1 MKLLQ
6 LDIHNIASIE
16 DATIDFSQGPLA
28 DTELFLIT
36 GKTGSGKSTILD
48 AICLA
53 LYANTPRMNSQK
65 KQEETIGSDT
75 LHLTSPL
82 QLLRKNTGEGYV
94 SLLFEG
100 NNGVQYKARW
110 EVHRKG
116 KKADG
121 NFPSDPLKWTLE
133 NLNNNLI
140 WNQVTPI
147 RAEIKEAVGLDF
159 DQFCRTTL
167 LAQGKFTEFLNSKD
181 DEKAAILEKITG
193 VDIYT
198 KIGKKIFSKWSDIDK
213 EYGKLQDKMGDIQL
227 HDLLKEQQQLT
238 TQHKQL
244 QTESQQ
250 QQELADAADKAK
262 GNYEAMAK
270 NADVIYKQQTK
281 ISNLQQEYNHILDGV
296 GYIKQQ
302 VCETSKQISTL
313 ENLIQSE
320 ASKAPVYQEQPAI
333 AAHVTTILNNTSKR
347 TQYLSNQ
354 NKKAQELTPKN
365 NELTNAKTEADAAK
379 DALENH
385 LEDQKKLDEQLEKAD
400 LPTKRRQKEEKISEK
415 TAVEQLERDVKSV
428 EDINKQ
434 IADKRERIKTI
445 EQVELPQL
453 NEDKKQKESE
463 KIQAEGISDKADL
476 KKQVWADTINDWAKA
491 MRQKLNV
498 GDTCPVCR
506 QQVTHVEVESQLDQN
521 YQKAVEEYNTAK
533 KAVDNLIGKIA
544 EINAKITIITNEQTD
559 KQGEIKKLEKDIVNL
574 QDHCKSQCE
583 KYKITYSDDIGTT
596 KKHIQE
602 YITQVDAEIRELK
615 KTIEDGEEIEK
626 QLRNSDKKRTE
637 LQDDKEKKEN
647 RVIAINDE
655 IARIQEQVDDFGKD
669 AQACTNNINEANA
682 AIHQLLQDTTWQ
694 HDWKTEPE
702 AFAKELKEATDQ
714 YQENNDKL
722 KKAQQNKE
730 LDDSVLSSV
739 QTQINELLKLYPEW
753 QQIVATNQTNI
764 PDIQKEVNT
773 LVADLKTALSLHAGA
788 TRDKAE
794 AERKYNTYIVQ
805 YPIDESTPVLPQLE
819 ERIQQFK
826 TKEKEYQQKIGEIN
840 ATLKQNEEK
849 RTEIDSL
856 REKMQQLEG
865 PKAMWNKLCKT
876 LGLGNS
882 DGKEFR
888 KIAQSYVLNNLVN
901 AANRYLAMLTDS
913 RYRLTNTLGS
923 LLILIEDAQ
932 NAYSQRSTGTIS
944 GGESFLVSLS
954 LALALSDIGTLSV
967 DTLFIDEGFGSLSGE
982 ALDNA
987 INTLYS
993 LHRTC
998 GRKVGIISHIEELR
1012 ERIPVKIQVEQQANL
1027 SSSKVTIVS

>member
-6 LDIHNIASIE
+6 LNIHNIASIE

-28 DTELFLIT
+28 DTEVFLIT

-53 LYANTPRMNSQK
+53 LYAKTPRMIDQRD
-65 KQEETIGSDT
+65 EEQSIDSDK
-75 LHLTSPL
+75 LKLTSPL

-94 SLLFEG
+94 SLLFES
-100 NNGVQYKARW
+100 NNGVQYKATW
-110 EVHRKG
+110 AVHRARN
-116 KKADG
+116 KANGTIQDK
-121 NFPSDPLKWTLE
+121 DWKLE
-133 NLNNNLI
+133 NLNNNTILDKVRDI
-140 WNQVTPI
+140 ES
-147 RAEIKEAVGLDF
+147 EIQIAVGLDF
-159 DQFCRTTL
+159 SQFCRTTL

-198 KIGKKIFSKWSDIDK
+198 KIGKKIYSKWSDIDK
-213 EYGKLQDKMGDIQL
+213 EYEKLKDKVGDIQL
-227 HDLLKEQQQLT
+227 LKTLNDEQQQLT
-238 TQHKQL
+238 I
-244 QTESQQ
+244 QQ
-250 QQELADAADKAK
+250 QQLDRESRQQKELENSANKAK
-262 GNYEAMAK
+262 GHYENMAK
-270 NADVIYKQQTK
+270 NTEEIGKQQTK
-281 ISNLQQEYNHILDGV
+281 ISQLQKEYSHILSGV
-296 GYIKQQ
+296 GYIQQQ
-302 VCETSKQISTL
+302 VSETSKQISAL
-313 ENLIQSE
+313 ENLIQAE

-365 NELTNAKTEADAAK
+365 NELTNAKKEADAAE
-379 DALENH
+379 DALKNH

-400 LPTKRRQKEEKISEK
+400 LPTKRRQKDEKIREK
-415 TAVEQLERDVKSV
+415 NAVEILSNDVQALENSD
-428 EDINKQ
+428 NQ
-434 IADKRERIKTI
+434 ITEKRKRLQKI
-445 EQVELPQL
+445 EQELAQL
-453 NEDKKQKESE
+453 DEDKEQKTKHQE
-463 KIQAEGISDKADL
+463 QANSTLLEAER

-491 MRQKLNV
+491 MRQKLQV
-498 GDTCPVCR
+498 GDICPVCR
-506 QQVTHVEVESQLDQN
+506 QQVTHIEVESLLDQK
-521 YQKAVEEYNTAK
+521 YQKAVEEYNKAK
-533 KAVDNLIGKIA
+533 KDADDITSKIA
-544 EINAKITIITNEQTD
+544 EIDANIKAKTKEQND
-559 KQGEIKKLEKDIVNL
+559 KQSEIQKQEKDIANL
-574 QDHCKSQCE
+574 QDYCKSQCE
-583 KYKITYSDDIGTT
+583 KYQIAYSDDIATT
-596 KKHIQE
+596 KTHIQE
-602 YITQVDAEIRELK
+602 YITQADAEIKALDE
-615 KTIEDGEEIEK
+615 TIEKGEQIEK
-626 QLRNSDKKRTE
+626 QLRESNNKLNKLQEDKDKKEKRFNEIKEQINTINTE
-637 LQDDKEKKEN
+637 ITILKNNVQSCEEN
-647 RVIAINDE
+647 IKTAST
-655 IARIQEQVDDFGKD
+655 K
-669 AQACTNNINEANA
+669 
-682 AIHQLLQDTTWQ
+682 IHQFLQDTTWQ
-694 HDWKTEPE
+694 HDWKIELE
-702 AFAKELKEATDQ
+702 DFAQELKAASEKYQNNKKELSEAQQLKQQYETSLSSIQDQ
-714 YQENNDKL
+714 IDKL
-722 KKAQQNKE
+722 LE
-730 LDDSVLSSV
+730 
-739 QTQINELLKLYPEW
+739 LYPEW
-753 QQIVATNQTNI
+753 KQIVATDQTSI
-764 PDIQKEVNT
+764 PDIQNNVNT
-773 LVADLKTALSLHAGA
+773 LVAELKTALSLHATA

-794 AERKYNTYIVQ
+794 AEREYNTYIAQ
-805 YPIDESTPVLPQLE
+805 YPIDESNSVLPQLE

-826 TKEKEYQQKIGEIN
+826 AKVEEYQQKIGEIN

-849 RTEIDSL
+849 STEIDSL

-865 PKAMWNKLCKT
+865 PKTMWNKLCKT

>member
-28 DTELFLIT
+28 DTEVFLIT

-121 NFPSDPLKWTLE
+121 NFPNDPLKWTLE

-147 RAEIKEAVGLDF
+147 KAEIKKAVGLDF

-181 DEKAAILEKITG
+181 DDKAAILEKITG

-198 KIGKKIFSKWSDIDK
+198 KIGKKIYSKWSDIDK
-213 EYGKLQDKMGDIQL
+213 EYEKLQEKVGDIQL
-227 HDLLKEQQQLT
+227 LTEDEQQELTTLQQQL
-238 TQHKQL
+238 QA
-244 QTESQQ
+244 ESQQ
-250 QQELADAADKAK
+250 QQQLADAANKAK
-262 GNYEAMAK
+262 GHYEGMAK
-270 NADVIYKQQTK
+270 NADVICEQQTK
-281 ISNLQQEYNHILDGV
+281 ISQQQKDYCNILAGIEYIQ
-296 GYIKQQ
+296 QQ
-302 VCETSKQISTL
+302 VKDTL
-313 ENLIQSE
+313 EQIDALERSISAE
-320 ASKAPVYQEQPAI
+320 ATKAPVYKEQPAI
-333 AAHVTTILNNTSKR
+333 AAHIDNILKNTSNRSKHISE
-347 TQYLSNQ
+347 Q
-354 NKKAQELTPKN
+354 KEKEQELNPKKD
-365 NELTNAKTEADAAK
+365 ELTAAEDELKQAAEALQK
-379 DALENH
+379 QI
-385 LEDQKKLDEQLEKAD
+385 EDQQMLVKQLEKAA
-400 LPTKRRQKEEKISEK
+400 LTTKRHQKEEKIREK
-415 TAVEQLERDVKSV
+415 NAVEILSNDVQALENTD
-428 EDINKQ
+428 NQ
-434 IADKRERIKTI
+434 ITEKRKRLQQI
-445 EQVELPQL
+445 EQELAQL
-453 NEDKKQKESE
+453 KEDKEQKTKHQE
-463 KIQAEGISDKADL
+463 QANSTLLEAER

-491 MRQKLNV
+491 MRQKLQV
-498 GDTCPVCR
+498 GDICPVCR
-506 QQVTHVEVESQLDQN
+506 QQVTHIEVETLLDQK
-521 YQKAVEEYNTAK
+521 YQKAVEEYNKAK
-533 KAVDNLIGKIA
+533 KDADDITSKIA
-544 EINAKITIITNEQTD
+544 EIDANIKAKTKEQKD
-559 KQGEIKKLEKDIVNL
+559 KQSEIQNQEKDIANL
-574 QDHCKSQCE
+574 QDYCKSQCE
-583 KYKITYSDDIGTT
+583 RYQIAYSDDIAIT
-596 KKHIQE
+596 KTHIQE
-602 YITQVDAEIRELK
+602 YINRAESEIQSLETAIK
-615 KTIEDGEEIEK
+615 EGEEIEEK
-626 QLRNSDKKRTE
+626 LRKNVEKRDE
-637 LQDDKEKKEN
+637 LQKEKETKEN
-647 RVIAINDE
+647 RVSKIKEEIADIQKQINDS
-655 IARIQEQVDDFGKD
+655 DKD
-669 AQACTNNINEANA
+669 AQACTHNIKDASA

-694 HDWKTEPE
+694 HDWETELE
-702 AFAKELKEATDQ
+702 DFAQELKAASEK
-714 YQENNDKL
+714 YQQNNNEL
-722 KKAQQNKE
+722 TQAQQLKQQYE
-730 LDDSVLSSV
+730 TSLSSI
-739 QTQINELLKLYPEW
+739 QTQINELLELYPEW
-753 QQIVATNQTNI
+753 NQIVATNQTNI
-764 PDIQKEVNT
+764 LNIQSQVNN
-773 LVADLKTALSLHAGA
+773 LVGDLKTALSLHADA
-788 TRDKAE
+788 TRKKEDD
-794 AERKYNTYIVQ
+794 EREYNIYIAQ
-805 YPIDESTPVLPQLE
+805 YPIDESNSVLPQLE
-819 ERIQQFK
+819 KRIQQFK
-826 TKEKEYQQKIGEIN
+826 TKVEEYQQKIGEIN

-849 RTEIDSL
+849 RGEIGSL

-865 PKAMWNKLCKT
+865 PKTMWNKLCKT

-901 AANRYLAMLTDS
+901 AANRYLVMLTDS

-998 GRKVGIISHIEELR
+998 GRKVGIISHIEDLR
-1012 ERIPVKIQVEQQANL
+1012 ERIPVKIQVEQEANL
-1027 SSSKVTIVS
+1027 SSSKITIVS

>member
-16 DATIDFSQGPLA
+16 DATIDFSKEPLA
-28 DTELFLIT
+28 DTEVFLIT

-53 LYANTPRMNSQK
+53 LYAKTPRLNDEKAKAKS
-65 KQEETIGSDT
+65 IGFDT
-75 LHLTSPL
+75 LKLTSPL

-121 NFPSDPLKWTLE
+121 NFQPLKWTLE
-133 NLNNNLI
+133 NLNN
-140 WNQVTPI
+140 TPI
-147 RAEIKEAVGLDF
+147 LDKDDDIEAEIKKAVGLDF

-181 DEKAAILEKITG
+181 DDKAAILEKITG

-198 KIGKKIFSKWSDIDK
+198 KIGKKIYSKWSDIKK
-213 EYGKLQDKMGDIQL
+213 EYEKMQDKVGDIQL
-227 HDLLKEQQQLT
+227 RDLLEEQQELT
-238 TQHKQL
+238 TQQQQL

-250 QQELADAADKAK
+250 QRELANSANKAK
-262 GNYEAMAK
+262 GHYENMAK
-270 NADVIYKQQTK
+270 NTEEIDKQQTK
-281 ISNLQQEYNHILDGV
+281 ISQLQKEYSHILSGV
-296 GYIKQQ
+296 GYIQQQ
-302 VCETSKQISTL
+302 VSETSKLISTL
-313 ENLIQSE
+313 ENLIQAE

-354 NKKAQELTPKN
+354 EKKAQELTPKN
-365 NELTNAKTEADAAK
+365 NELTNAKKEADAAK
-379 DALENH
+379 DALKNH

-533 KAVDNLIGKIA
+533 KAVDNLIGNIA
-544 EINAKITIITNEQTD
+544 EINTQIKIITNEQTD
-559 KQGEIKKLEKDIVNL
+559 KQGEINTLEEKIVKL

-583 KYKITYSDDIGTT
+583 RYQIAYSDDIATT

-602 YITQVDAEIRELK
+602 YITQVDAEIQSLETAIK
-615 KTIEDGEEIEK
+615 EGEEIENK
-626 QLRNSDKKRTE
+626 RRNSEDRRNGLQEDKDKKEKRFNEIKEQINTINTE
-637 LQDDKEKKEN
+637 IKIFKEKAKE
-647 RVIAINDE
+647 
-655 IARIQEQVDDFGKD
+655 
-669 AQACTNNINEANA
+669 CTSNINEAND
-682 AIHQLLQDTTWQ
+682 AILQLLQDTTWQ
-694 HDWKTEPE
+694 HDWKAEPE

-714 YQENNDKL
+714 YQENNEKL
-722 KKAQQNKE
+722 KQAQQNKE

-739 QTQINELLKLYPEW
+739 QMQINELLKRYPEW
-753 QQIVATNQTNI
+753 KQIVATNQTSI
-764 PDIQKEVNT
+764 PDIQNNVNT
-773 LVADLKTALSLHAGA
+773 LVAELKTALSLHASA

-794 AERKYNTYIVQ
+794 AEREYNTYIAQ
-805 YPIDESTPVLPQLE
+805 YPIDESNSVLPQLE
-819 ERIQQFK
+819 ERIKQFK
-826 TKEKEYQQKIGEIN
+826 AKVEEYQQKIGEIN

-849 RTEIDSL
+849 RTEIGSL

-865 PKAMWNKLCKT
+865 PKAMWNKLCNT

-882 DGKEFR
+882 DGKDFR

>member
-16 DATIDFSQGPLA
+16 DATIDFSKGPLA
-28 DTELFLIT
+28 DTEVFLIT

-121 NFPSDPLKWTLE
+121 NFPNEPLKWTLE

-147 RAEIKEAVGLDF
+147 RAEIKKAVGLDF

-167 LAQGKFTEFLNSKD
+167 LAQGEFTMFLNSTD
-181 DEKAAILEKITG
+181 DQKAAILEKITG

-198 KIGKKIFSKWSDIDK
+198 KIGKKIYSKWSDIDK
-213 EYGKLQDKMGDIQL
+213 EYEKMQDKVGNIQL
-227 HDLLKEQQQLT
+227 LTEDEQQQLT
-238 TQHKQL
+238 IQQQQL
-244 QTESQQ
+244 DRESRQ
-250 QQELADAADKAK
+250 QQELANSANKAK
-262 GNYEAMAK
+262 GHYENMAK
-270 NADVIYKQQTK
+270 NTEEIGKQQTK
-281 ISNLQQEYNHILDGV
+281 ISQLQKEYSHILSGV
-296 GYIKQQ
+296 GYIQQQ
-302 VCETSKQISTL
+302 VSETSKQISTL
-313 ENLIQSE
+313 ENLIQAE

-365 NELTNAKTEADAAK
+365 NELTNAKKEADVAK
-379 DALENH
+379 DALKNH
-385 LEDQKKLDEQLEKAD
+385 LEDQKKLDKQLEKAD
-400 LPTKRRQKEEKISEK
+400 LPTKRRQKDEKIREK
-415 TAVEQLERDVKSV
+415 NAVVQLDRDVQTLEGIYNQV
-428 EDINKQ
+428 
-434 IADKRERIKTI
+434 ADKLTRIKTI
-445 EQVELPQL
+445 EQEELPKL
-453 NEDKKQKESE
+453 NNEKKQKESE
-463 KIQAEGISDKADL
+463 KKQADGILEKADL

-491 MRQKLNV
+491 MRQKLKV

-521 YQKAVEEYNTAK
+521 YQKAVKEYDTAK
-533 KAVDNLIGKIA
+533 KAVDNLMGEMAQID
-544 EINAKITIITNEQTD
+544 AKITTITTEQTD
-559 KQGEIKKLEKDIVNL
+559 KQGEIKKLEEDIVNL
-574 QDHCKSQCE
+574 QNHCKSQCE
-583 KYKITYSDDIGTT
+583 RYQIAYSDDIATT

-602 YITQVDAEIRELK
+602 YINLADNEIQSLETAIK
-615 KTIEDGEEIEK
+615 EGDEIENK
-626 QLRNSDKKRTE
+626 RRNSEYKRNGLQEDKDKKEKRFNEIKEQINTINTE
-637 LQDDKEKKEN
+637 ITILKNNVQSCEE
-647 RVIAINDE
+647 
-655 IARIQEQVDDFGKD
+655 
-669 AQACTNNINEANA
+669 NINTASTK
-682 AIHQLLQDTTWQ
+682 IHQFLQDTTWQ
-694 HDWKTEPE
+694 HDWKVELE
-702 AFAKELKEATDQ
+702 DFAQELKDASEKYQNNKKELSEAQQLKQQYETSLSSIQDQ
-714 YQENNDKL
+714 IDKL
-722 KKAQQNKE
+722 LE
-730 LDDSVLSSV
+730 
-739 QTQINELLKLYPEW
+739 LYPEW
-753 QQIVATNQTNI
+753 KQIVATDQTSI
-764 PDIQKEVNT
+764 PDIQNNVNT
-773 LVADLKTALSLHAGA
+773 LVAELKTALSLHASA

-794 AERKYNTYIVQ
+794 AEREYNTYIAQ
-805 YPIDESTPVLPQLE
+805 YPIDESNSVLPQLE

-826 TKEKEYQQKIGEIN
+826 AKVEEYQQKIGEIN
-840 ATLKQNEEK
+840 ATLKQNEGK
-849 RTEIDSL
+849 STEIDSL
-856 REKMQQLEG
+856 REKMLQLEG
-865 PKAMWNKLCKT
+865 PKTMWNKLCKT

-1012 ERIPVKIQVEQQANL
+1012 ERIPVKIQVEQEANL
-1027 SSSKVTIVS
+1027 SSSKITIVS

>member
-198 KIGKKIFSKWSDIDK
+198 KIGKKIYSKWSDIDK
-213 EYGKLQDKMGDIQL
+213 EYEKLKDKVGDIQL
-227 HDLLKEQQQLT
+227 LTEDEQQQLT
-238 TQHKQL
+238 IQL
-244 QTESQQ
+244 QQLDRESRQQ
-250 QQELADAADKAK
+250 KELENSANKAK
-262 GNYEAMAK
+262 GHYENMAK
-270 NADVIYKQQTK
+270 NTEEIGKQQTK
-281 ISNLQQEYNHILDGV
+281 ISQLQKEYSHILSGV
-296 GYIKQQ
+296 GYIQQQ
-302 VCETSKQISTL
+302 VSETSKQISAL
-313 ENLIQSE
+313 ENLIQAE

-365 NELTNAKTEADAAK
+365 NELTNAKKEADAAE
-379 DALENH
+379 DALKNH

-400 LPTKRRQKEEKISEK
+400 LPTKRRQKDEKIREK
-415 TAVEQLERDVKSV
+415 NAVEILSNDVQALENTD
-428 EDINKQ
+428 NQ
-434 IADKRERIKTI
+434 ITEKRKRLQKI
-445 EQVELPQL
+445 EQELAQL
-453 NEDKKQKESE
+453 DEDKEQKTKHQE
-463 KIQAEGISDKADL
+463 QANSTLLEAER

-491 MRQKLNV
+491 MRQKLQV
-498 GDTCPVCR
+498 GDICPVCR
-506 QQVTHVEVESQLDQN
+506 QQVTHIEVESLLDQK
-521 YQKAVEEYNTAK
+521 YQKAVEEYNKAK
-533 KAVDNLIGKIA
+533 KDADDITSKIA
-544 EINAKITIITNEQTD
+544 EIDANIKAKTKEQKD
-559 KQGEIKKLEKDIVNL
+559 KQSEIQKQEKDIANL
-574 QDHCKSQCE
+574 QDYCKSQCE
-583 KYKITYSDDIGTT
+583 KYQIAYSDDIATT
-596 KKHIQE
+596 KTHIQE
-602 YITQVDAEIRELK
+602 YITQADAEIKALEE
-615 KTIEDGEEIEK
+615 TIEKGEQIEK
-626 QLRNSDKKRTE
+626 QLRESNNKLNKLQEDKDKKEKRFNEIKEQINTINTE
-637 LQDDKEKKEN
+637 ITILKNNVQSCEE
-647 RVIAINDE
+647 
-655 IARIQEQVDDFGKD
+655 
-669 AQACTNNINEANA
+669 NINTASTK
-682 AIHQLLQDTTWQ
+682 IHQFLQDTTWQ
-694 HDWKTEPE
+694 HDWKIELE
-702 AFAKELKEATDQ
+702 DFAQELKDASEKYQNNKKELSEAQQLKQQYETSLSSIQDQ
-714 YQENNDKL
+714 IDKL
-722 KKAQQNKE
+722 LE
-730 LDDSVLSSV
+730 
-739 QTQINELLKLYPEW
+739 LYPEW
-753 QQIVATNQTNI
+753 KQIVATDQTSI
-764 PDIQKEVNT
+764 PDIQNNVNT
-773 LVADLKTALSLHAGA
+773 LVAELKTALSLHASA

-794 AERKYNTYIVQ
+794 AEREYNTYIAQ
-805 YPIDESTPVLPQLE
+805 YPIDESNSVLPQLE

-826 TKEKEYQQKIGEIN
+826 AKVEEYQQKIGEIN

-849 RTEIDSL
+849 STEIDSL

-865 PKAMWNKLCKT
+865 PKTMWNKLCKT

-998 GRKVGIISHIEELR
+998 GRKVGIISHIEDLR

>member
-16 DATIDFSQGPLA
+16 DAAIDFSKGALA
-28 DTELFLIT
+28 DTEVFLIT

-53 LYANTPRMNSQK
+53 LYAKTPRMIDLK
-65 KQEETIGSDT
+65 EETQSIGSDT
-75 LHLTSPL
+75 IKLTSPL

-100 NNGVQYKARW
+100 NNGVQYKATWAVR
-110 EVHRKG
+110 RARN
-116 KKADG
+116 KADG
-121 NFPSDPLKWTLE
+121 TIRDRVWTLE

-167 LAQGKFTEFLNSKD
+167 LAQGKFTEFLNSTD
-181 DEKAAILEKITG
+181 DQKAAILEKITG

-198 KIGKKIFSKWSDIDK
+198 KIGKKIYSKWSDIKK
-213 EYGKLQDKMGDIQL
+213 EYEKMQDKVGDIQL
-227 HDLLKEQQQLT
+227 LTEDEQQQLT
-238 TQHKQL
+238 IQQQQL
-244 QTESQQ
+244 DRESRQ
-250 QQELADAADKAK
+250 QQELANSANKAK
-262 GNYEAMAK
+262 GHYENMAK
-270 NADVIYKQQTK
+270 NTEEIDKQQTK
-281 ISNLQQEYNHILDGV
+281 ISQLQKEYSHILSGV
-296 GYIKQQ
+296 GYIQQQ
-302 VCETSKQISTL
+302 VSETSKLISTL
-313 ENLIQSE
+313 ENLIQAE

-354 NKKAQELTPKN
+354 EKKAQELTPKN
-365 NELTNAKTEADAAK
+365 NELTNAKKEADAAK
-379 DALENH
+379 DALKNH

-544 EINAKITIITNEQTD
+544 KINANITIITNEQKD
-559 KQGEIKKLEKDIVNL
+559 KQGEINTLEEKIVKL

-583 KYKITYSDDIGTT
+583 RYQIAYSDDIATT

-602 YITQVDAEIRELK
+602 YINRADAEIQSLETAIK
-615 KTIEDGEEIEK
+615 EGEEIENK
-626 QLRNSDKKRTE
+626 RRNSEDKRNELQEDKDKKEKRFNEIKEQINTINTE
-637 LQDDKEKKEN
+637 IKIFKEKAKE
-647 RVIAINDE
+647 
-655 IARIQEQVDDFGKD
+655 
-669 AQACTNNINEANA
+669 CTSNINEAND
-682 AIHQLLQDTTWQ
+682 AILQLLQDTTWQ
-694 HDWKTEPE
+694 HDWKAEPE

-714 YQENNDKL
+714 YQENNEKL
-722 KKAQQNKE
+722 KQAQQNKE

-739 QTQINELLKLYPEW
+739 QTQINELLKRYPEW

-764 PDIQKEVNT
+764 PDIQNKVNT
-773 LVADLKTALSLHAGA
+773 LVSDLKTALSLRADA

-794 AERKYNTYIVQ
+794 AEREYNTYIAQ
-805 YPIDESTPVLPQLE
+805 YPIDESNSVLPQLE
-819 ERIQQFK
+819 ERIKQFK
-826 TKEKEYQQKIGEIN
+826 AKVEEYQQKIGEIN

-849 RTEIDSL
+849 RTEIGSL

-865 PKAMWNKLCKT
+865 PKAMWNKLCNT

-882 DGKEFR
+882 DGKDFR